1 MARVDVI
8 DHNVGGGTTYGES
21 LWSDGKARVGTSMR
35 LAQEDPS
42 VDAVTLQECLLSQ
55 FEFWKT
61 HMGWNGI
68 FAAMREAHEANEG
81 EPKGLAVL
89 TPHAILDHTVVPL
102 GNTPVVTDKDFNLL
116 SVQIDHPG
124 FVGTGYGCYVATTH
138 LWSGGID
145 PSTGVLYPESTDDD
159 VRRLQANKIVEYLN
173 PRVGWA
179 RKYVL
184 TGDFNTSPKTPPI
197 DNIHRVKRDGTIGT
211 AKFWE
216 ADQSQN
222 TTGTDLARGG
232 RDTVAVGTTSG
243 RKIDYWFGSHIGA
256 TAHEDGIDME
266 LITADENNGG
276 APHDRILQ
284 GWIRWTDI

>member
-1 MARVDVI
+1 MARVDVVS
-8 DHNVGGGTTYGES
+8 HNVGGGTVYGEG
-21 LWSDGKARVGTSMR
+21 LWSDGLARVGSPMR
-35 LAQEDPS
+35 VAQEFAP
-42 VDAVTLQECLLSQ
+42 DAVTLQECLLSQ

-89 TPHAILDHTVVPL
+89 TPHAILDHTVVFL
-102 GNTPVVTDKDFNLL
+102 DNQPVVTDKDFNLL
-116 SVQIDHPG
+116 SVKIAHPA
-124 FVGTGYGCYVATTH
+124 FTGTTGCYVATTH

-145 PSTGVLYPESTDDD
+145 PSTGALYPESVDDD
-159 VRRLQANKIVEYLN
+159 VRRLQSNKIVEYLN
-173 PRVGWA
+173 PRVGWD

-232 RDTVAVGTTSG
+232 RDTVAVGTSSG

-256 TAHEDGIDME
+256 TPHEDGIDME
-266 LITADENNGG
+266 LITANENNGG
-276 APHDRILQ
+276 APHDRILR
-284 GWIRWTDI
+284 GWVRWTDV